1 MILFWLYWWNRNER
15 RDFFF
20 KLVVELSVSGATVY
34 STKRAERPYFAHK
47 FIINQSSCR
56 LETLIRSLIT
66 AKETVLRIQP
76 LLSLDTCSSFGSS
89 LCSFYSRTNWNKS
102 EKERE
107 MPITLKVR
115 HFYFRYYFSLRIGSE
130 STAIKPVTLR
140 SLD

>member
-1 MILFWLYWWNRNER
+1 MILFWLYWWNRNVWW
-15 RDFFF
+15 DFFF
-20 KLVVELSVSGATVY
+20 KLVVDLSVSEATVY

-107 MPITLKVR
+107 MPITLKMR
-115 HFYFRYYFSLRIGSE
+115 HFYFRYYFSLRIGSD